1 MLPERHQMN
10 HYSRRIVVFWSD
22 LENNDPSDALDNT
35 KEGLGHIV
43 DHELVST
50 HSMDKSRKV

>member
-1 MLPERHQMN
+1 MN
-10 HYSRRIVVFWSD
+10 HSSRRIVVFWSD
-22 LENNDPSDALDNT
+22 LENNDFSDALDNT